1 MVLFLYFWYTIY
13 GISKFNIFENFIIK
27 TLSLKM
33 TTKFLENFIK
43 VCKNKDIVM
52 INEVLTDGKLL
63 IQIIPKKIRSILD
76 LITKIGGIHKGK
88 GLGRLRLSSPP

>member
-43 VCKNKDIVM
+43 VYKNKDIVM

-63 IQIIPKKIRSILD
+63 IQIIPKKIRSI
-76 LITKIGGIHKGK
+76 
-88 GLGRLRLSSPP
+88 